1 MLELSRQKKQT
12 NKGKA
17 AYSKAKYV
25 MKKIILMMIVISSI
39 ALHTTAKP
47 KIHITVGFTIGKA
60 SKNCEKFGL
69 CKVTIDGDKTMIKGG
84 LDLDEDAG
92 TLTITLSES
101 DLIALQHDKLFYFQG
116 QNYITFDEIWICP
129 EEISNAL
136 GSRTSLIVNVGKYP
150 LSYNNGV
157 YSITISL

>member
-1 MLELSRQKKQT
+1 
-12 NKGKA
+12 
-17 AYSKAKYV
+17 
-25 MKKIILMMIVISSI
+25 
-39 ALHTTAKP
+39 
-47 KIHITVGFTIGKA
+47 
-60 SKNCEKFGL
+60 
-69 CKVTIDGDKTMIKGG
+69 MIKGG

-101 DLIALQHDKLFYFQG
+101 DLIALQNDKLFYFQG

-136 GSRTSLIVNVGKYP
+136 GFRTSLKVNVGKYP